1 VDILT
6 WIEDILLVQKHTIKK
21 ASRSFVKNWLII
33 FISIAYMILFIFF
46 TIAINSLLSGILSI
60 LAGIIIAI
68 VSSGL
73 ISSYLYLL
81 FNIINNNRITFQNIK
96 DGFTEYLWKI
106 YGIFFIVWLVSYILS
121 SISGIIGSSIG
132 LIDNLFNL
140 AVLILLNALPE
151 TIYQK
156 YYSSSESIKYAF
168 EFIKENWLN
177 WFLPNI
183 VFFVLLYITRDESLT
198 SIFIPYISFF
208 GEISSADIIRYIIAQ
223 VIFSFAMVYRGYLFQ
238 LLSTSTRRK
247 RMFMKNMY
255 R

>member
-1 VDILT
+1 T

-60 LAGIIIAI
+60 LAGIITAI

-121 SISGIIGSSIG
+121 SIS
-132 LIDNLFNL
+132 
-140 AVLILLNALPE
+140 
-151 TIYQK
+151 
-156 YYSSSESIKYAF
+156 
-168 EFIKENWLN
+168 
-177 WFLPNI
+177 
-183 VFFVLLYITRDESLT
+183 
-198 SIFIPYISFF
+198 
-208 GEISSADIIRYIIAQ
+208 
-223 VIFSFAMVYRGYLFQ
+223 
-238 LLSTSTRRK
+238 
-247 RMFMKNMY
+247 
-255 R
+255 